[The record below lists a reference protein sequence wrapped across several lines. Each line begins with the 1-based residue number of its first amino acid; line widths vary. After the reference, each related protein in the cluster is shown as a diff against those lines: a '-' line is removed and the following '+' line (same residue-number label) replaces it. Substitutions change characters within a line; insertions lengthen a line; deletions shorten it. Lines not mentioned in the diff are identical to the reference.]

1 MIPAHAMH
9 GKHIMG
15 SLVSGALD
23 RIPRVH
29 PDVLPP
35 HKDLG
40 GTAAFR
46 HLLVG
51 AHDGVPHN
59 LKVEPAKLPPAEGK
73 VHEPIEPQHDKEVV
87 KNVEES
93 EKVVNEPEDNI
104 AVPLSG
110 DASEVAKSLSD
121 EVDEDTSEECECE
134 CHMCPIENG
143 KYVPH
148 ECTDGPWC
156 IDGKFDRAK
165 VYTKAHQIKDKK
177 GYSWN
182 DALKEAW
189 IIAKASK

>member
-1 MIPAHAMH
+1 MIPAHAID
-9 GKHIMG
+9 KHATW
-15 SLVSGALD
+15 SLLNATMNRL
-23 RIPRVH
+23 PKAH
-29 PDVLPP
+29 PDDNIAHVPGISGSAT
-35 HKDLG
+35 HRQRMIAK
-40 GTAAFR
+40 
-46 HLLVG
+46 
-51 AHDGVPHN
+51 HDGVPYN
-59 LKVEPAKLPPAEGK
+59 LHSEPAKLPPAEGK
-73 VHEPIEPQHDKEVV
+73 VKEPIEPQHSKEVIADV
-87 KNVEES
+87 KES
-93 EKVVNEPEDNI
+93 EKAVKEPKDNI

>member
-9 GKHIMG
+9 DKHIMG

-29 PDVLPP
+29 ADVLPP
-35 HKDLG
+35 AQNAG
-40 GTAAFR
+40 GSASFR
-46 HLLVG
+46 HLLTKQ
-51 AHDGVPHN
+51 HDGVPHN
-59 LKVEPAKLPPAEGK
+59 MKVEPAKLPPADGKIKEIPISQHIEGA
-73 VHEPIEPQHDKEVV
+73 IENAREA
-87 KNVEES
+87 
-93 EKVVNEPEDNI
+93 EKVVAEPQRVQELKDNI
-104 AVPLSG
+104 EHGPEAEHE
-110 DASEVAKSLSD
+110 SESD
-121 EVDEDTSEECECE
+121 ECECQS
-134 CHMCPIENG
+134 HDDHLCPIENG